1 MNTHPSLADKLK
13 FSDETLK
20 KERRNGND
28 RSLLLYLRTL
38 GTMVCVRWLD
48 IASFSHYDQRL
59 NKDHVQTSIK
69 IYVWLLLLSNTLLH
83 GAM

>member
-48 IASFSHYDQRL
+48 IASFSHFDQRP